1 MSSEHRQV
9 TVANEP
15 IEYHVR
21 RSEDATKPR
30 IDVGIHEITV
40 VLPDGVSV
48 DPEQLLVENGHWV
61 VAKKRKFDRYREQV
75 PDRQFENGATFPYL
89 GEPHEVVVEV
99 RSAADV
105 IDQTLRLAE
114 HNVERTSV
122 KRALEALY
130 RRKARER
137 FEDSA
142 DHYAAKMG
150 VEYDRIEVRNQ
161 RTKWGSCSTSG
172 TIGLNWRLMMA
183 PPDVVDYVVIHEL
196 AHLREPNHSDAFWSL
211 VSSYDTDYAEH
222 RSWLENNSVNLVFD
236 QADV

>member
-1 MSSEHRQV
+1 MSSGHRQV

-40 VLPDGVSV
+40 VLPEGVSV
-48 DPEQLLVENGHWV
+48 DPEQLLVENGRWV

-75 PDRQFENGATFPYL
+75 PDRQFENGAIFPYL

-99 RSAADV
+99 RSAAGV
-105 IDQTLRLAE
+105 VDQTLRLAE

-122 KRALEALY
+122 KQALEALY

-142 DHYAAKMG
+142 DHYAAEMG

-183 PPDVVDYVVIHEL
+183 PPNVVDYVVIHEV
-196 AHLREPNHSDAFWSL
+196 AHLREPNHSDAFWSVVAEQDRNYSDHAEWL
-211 VSSYDTDYAEH
+211 DENSSRLIFSKDD
-222 RSWLENNSVNLVFD
+222 L
-236 QADV
+236 